1 VLRICG
7 CVAVAI
13 HARADLHPEELEVVS
28 DHPLN
33 IGLGM
38 RMPLNG

>member
-1 VLRICG
+1 
-7 CVAVAI
+7 
-13 HARADLHPEELEVVS
+13 LHPEELEVVS